1 MSIGIEFVKIS
12 GVKDLFLKA
21 MERAGRYSKGVEGT
35 EEGLKGLNRVRQ
47 KMRADLANKYY
58 NEYANMPAGPA
69 KEQMMRKLVDEDTS
83 VLNSRI
89 AGGAALGLTGGAAM
103 YGVNELA
110 SKLIGMGAGA
120 VRRGISGNDEEIGI
134 NENDDDYTKAQKQYN
149 DIEKRIGGKG
159 GRVAREAIERLG
171 MSSATN
177 KLTYGDTVTLP
188 AEAAMAAGTLG
199 LTGKTMAANL
209 LGAQTFYHGTP
220 KENVDNILR
229 TGIDPSYGGI
239 EGGGAWR
246 ISQKGQAAKE
256 IRNIVA
262 SSSFWPGDTNYLGE
276 EQNRKLI
283 NQYGEK
289 LKNVLMPNEHKEFMH
304 HDSIGAA
311 AHQITPKMKLMGTGT
326 EIPMDTTDFLANA
339 KGNSFVAKGFPG
351 RLAATTYGRMIDPKS
366 PEVLNKLLES
376 SKKKFGPMVESI
388 QKSNPLVGSLK
399 LLGYEL
405 TKAPIDF
412 VTEGKK
418 YYDGL
423 VTPHDTNVVGGVLPQ
438 EKFDAQFIR
447 DPDDVTRMQTGYKTQ
462 TKIDPKNLARN
473 EVSLGQIFKNRS
485 RQYGKYLKNNKG
497 KVLSGLGLMGL
508 NGLMTGTAA
517 HSMYTTGK
525 KILGKGEK
533 KMTSE

>member
-1 MSIGIEFVKIS
+1 
-12 GVKDLFLKA
+12 
-21 MERAGRYSKGVEGT
+21 
-35 EEGLKGLNRVRQ
+35 
-47 KMRADLANKYY
+47 
-58 NEYANMPAGPA
+58 
-69 KEQMMRKLVDEDTS
+69 
-83 VLNSRI
+83 
-89 AGGAALGLTGGAAM
+89 
-103 YGVNELA
+103 
-110 SKLIGMGAGA
+110 MGAGA
-120 VRRGISGNDEEIGI
+120 ARRSLSGDDNDIGI

-149 DIEKRIGGKG
+149 SIEKQIGGKG
-159 GRVAREAIERLG
+159 GKALREVIERLG
-171 MSSATN
+171 NSSATN
-177 KLTYGDTVTLP
+177 KLTYGDTLP
-188 AEAAMAAGTLG
+188 VPTQAAMAAGVLG

-256 IRNIVA
+256 MNNIVN
-262 SSSFWPGDTNYLGE
+262 SSSSWPYDANYLSK
-276 EQNRKLI
+276 EQQRGLI
-283 NQYGEK
+283 DQYGEK
-289 LKNVLMPNEHKEFMH
+289 LKGVLMPGEHREFMG
-304 HDSIGAA
+304 HDRLQRAA
-311 AHQITPKMKLMGTGT
+311 DHISPKMKLMGTGT

-351 RLAATTYGRMIDPKS
+351 RVAATAYGRMIDPKAT
-366 PEVLNKLLES
+366 ETLNKLVGES
-376 SKKKFGPMVESI
+376 KRKFQPMVESI
-388 QKSNPLVGSLK
+388 AKSGPLASFGRM
-399 LLGYEL
+399 LGYNL
-405 TKAPIDF
+405 IKAPIDI

-438 EKFDAQFIR
+438 EQFDSQFIR

-473 EVSLGQIFKNRS
+473 EVSLKQIFNNRS

-497 KVLSGLGLMGL
+497 KVLSGLGLMGV
-508 NGLMTGTAA
+508 NGLMSGLAG
-517 HSMYTTGK
+517 HSIYTTGK
-525 KILGKGEK
+525 KILGKNER